1 MPIIK
6 NRIIPGS
13 DSFPMA
19 YDLFYNESELLQPL
33 LIYAHGFN
41 GFKDWGNFDLIAQ
54 QALEAGFAFLKF
66 NFSHNGTIPEFPEEF
81 VDLDAFAENNYSKE
95 VFDLKAIIDFVCSD
109 PLLLKNVDVTRIG
122 LIGHSMG
129 GGICILHTAA
139 DPRIKALATWASIS
153 HCSTP
158 WTNWPSERIQEW
170 KLAGVAYIP
179 NSRTG
184 QQMPLNY
191 QLYEDYQQHKEQLD
205 ILGAIARIQVPILIC
220 HGRQDP
226 SVPFSSAQA
235 LKAAQEKAELFALD
249 TDHVFGRKH
258 PYDAPVLP
266 VPMQEVL
273 NKSLDFFKTSLI
285 NK

>member
-6 NRIIPGS
+6 NLIIPGANT
-13 DSFPMA
+13 FPMVI
-19 YDLFYNESELLQPL
+19 DLFYNDSECPQAL

-54 QALEAGFAFLKF
+54 QAMDSGFAFLKF
-66 NFSHNGTIPEFPEEF
+66 NFSHNGTTPDSPEEF
-81 VDLDAFAENNYSKE
+81 MDLNAFSENNYTKE
-95 VFDLKAIIDFVCSD
+95 LFDLNAIIDWVCSD
-109 PLLLKNVDVTRIG
+109 PLPRNCVDITKIG

-129 GGICILHTAA
+129 GGICLLHTAS

-158 WTNWPSERIQEW
+158 WTNWPPEKIQDW
-170 KLAGVAYIP
+170 KQQGVAYIP

-184 QQMPLNY
+184 QQMPLKY
-191 QLYEDYQQHKEQLD
+191 QLYEDYQQHKAQLD
-205 ILGAIARIQVPILIC
+205 ILGAIARIQVPVLIC

-226 SVPFSSAQA
+226 SVPFSSALA
-235 LKAAQEKAELFALD
+235 LKAAQENAALFALD

-258 PYDAPVLP
+258 PYNAPELP
-266 VPMQEVL
+266 IPMQEVL
-273 NKSLDFFKTSLI
+273 DKSLDFFKKSLA
-285 NK
+285 